1 MKLGSKSS
9 QGSTLNDP
17 WCLQTIFFIQIGVY
31 GSSKFDYGAKMV
43 PRKVACED
51 IQPSIT
57 RTTAPKKLKRDPKK
71 IPFLTFH
78 DVLRFFSHYQAKM
91 LSFLPDK
98 GKSRGRTVR
107 KPYS

>member
-17 WCLQTIFFIQIGVY
+17 WCLQTIFFIKIGVY

-71 IPFLTFH
+71 IPF
-78 DVLRFFSHYQAKM
+78 RFFFT
-91 LSFLPDK
+91 LS
-98 GKSRGRTVR
+98 GKNAIIFAR
-107 KPYS
+107 